1 VCALD
6 EHFSSRH
13 EFLELEFYFSVDAD
27 RAERPRREAGTQ
39 TRRKLL
45 EMGRRAFARKG
56 HAGANLRDDI
66 LVPAGVSVG
75 SFYHQFRDKTDLFL
89 EILREHSEMFLA
101 TLHRTH
107 TPPPRDVST
116 PGEVA
121 RESFATCFRI
131 AEENEDVFHII
142 LRERESDD
150 ARVRRYLQ
158 ENRRHWIASL
168 AADYRRLM
176 GSADR
181 DVTELAAELISALT
195 FGTLLSYLD
204 LPMAERKARRARLID
219 GLAQF
224 TLGGVGGLLTAA
236 PSTSSTRALAAPRRY
251 RRGKG
256 GH

>member
-1 VCALD
+1 
-6 EHFSSRH
+6 
-13 EFLELEFYFSVDAD
+13 
-27 RAERPRREAGTQ
+27 
-39 TRRKLL
+39 
-45 EMGRRAFARKG
+45 MGRRAFARKG

-89 EILREHSEMFLA
+89 EILREHSETFLA

-107 TPPPRDVST
+107 TSPPREPGT
-116 PGEVA
+116 PGELA

-150 ARVRRYLQ
+150 PRVRRYLL
-158 ENRRHWIASL
+158 ENRRHWISSL
-168 AADYRRLM
+168 AADYRRMM

-181 DVTELAAELISALT
+181 EVTELAAELISALT
-195 FGTLLSYLD
+195 YGTLLSYLD
-204 LPMAERKARRARLID
+204 LPAADRRARRAPLIV

-224 TLGGVGGLLTAA
+224 TLAGVGGLLAA
-236 PSTSSTRALAAPRRY
+236 ASPTRSTRTLAAPRRK